1 MPFWKMAAARFNESY
16 TKDYDDLLSTVGDYE
31 VDFSS
36 LSGEIRNN
44 YTILDME
51 LKEKFKELR
60 ARVFSFLSQFNS

>member
-1 MPFWKMAAARFNESY
+1 MAAARFNETY

-60 ARVFSFLSQFNS
+60 ARVPSFLSQFNS